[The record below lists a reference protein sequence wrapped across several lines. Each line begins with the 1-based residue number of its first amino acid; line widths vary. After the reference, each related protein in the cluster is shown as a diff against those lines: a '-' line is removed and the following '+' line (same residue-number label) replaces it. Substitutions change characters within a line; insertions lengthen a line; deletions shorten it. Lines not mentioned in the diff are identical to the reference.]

1 MTKSELDKMNENFEK
16 HCDKIRNEEPQEP
29 NISPSGLILIHDG
42 QEYPV
47 MLDRTNG
54 YKFTCKEATDEEFP
68 DSLCLMSWA
77 AGPINLE
84 LKVDPEKAEEVR
96 GILKQE
102 IQTYK
107 KMVKDGED
115 FIINMQAKLKKEPV
129 RLFPLGAVRGGQI
142 RP

>member
-1 MTKSELDKMNENFEK
+1 MNKEK
-16 HCDKIRNEEPQEP
+16 IT
-29 NISPSGLILIHDG
+29 PSGFILNCDG
-42 QEYPV
+42 QDYPV

-107 KMVKDGED
+107 EMIKDGEK
-115 FIINMQAKLKKEPV
+115 FVKNIQVKKPV
-129 RLFPLGAVRGGQI
+129 RLFPLMQ
-142 RP
+142 